1 MLSDLNFSLQITTPI
16 FFIIGL
22 GFLFKRIGWLNDD
35 FAKMGSALVFK
46 VTLPCLLFTKLSMTD
61 FTQGL
66 PTALVIYGFIATLVL
81 FLFLDV
87 FATRFISERADKG
100 VFVQGAFRSN
110 MGIISLAFV
119 VSAYGEDT
127 LAIASIYLAVITI
140 LFNVLSVVTFSRH
153 MHQNGSN
160 GFASIFLNIGKNPL
174 IISIVLG
181 VAVSL
186 LNVPVPE
193 IALHTGEYFAGMTL
207 PLALLCAG
215 ASIRIKEFHSS
226 SVLYWSSAMKLI
238 VLPLVITLGGVL
250 IGLRGEELGV
260 LYLMCASPTAAA
272 SYPMVQAMHGNH
284 YLAAAII
291 AVTSIG
297 SMLTTTLGIFL
308 LKVFELI

>member
-22 GFLFKRIGWLNDD
+22 GFLFKRIGWINDE

-46 VTLPCLLFTKLSMTD
+46 VTLPCLLFTKLSTTD
-61 FTQGL
+61 FTHGL
-66 PTALVIYGFIATLVL
+66 PTTLVIYAFFATLLL
-81 FLFLDV
+81 FILLDV
-87 FATRFISERADKG
+87 FATRFISAKADKG

-119 VSAYGEDT
+119 FSAYGEKA
-127 LAIASIYLAVITI
+127 LGVASIYLAVITI
-140 LFNVLSVVTFSRH
+140 LYNVLSVVTLSRH
-153 MHQNGSN
+153 
-160 GFASIFLNIGKNPL
+160 LNISGKNGVGSILLNIIKNPL
-174 IISIVLG
+174 IIAIVLG
-181 VAVSL
+181 VLVSL
-186 LNVPVPE
+186 LNIPIPN

-226 SVLYWSSAMKLI
+226 KVLYWSSAMKLI
-238 VLPLVITLGGVL
+238 FLPLVITVGGIL
-250 IGLRGEELGV
+250 MGFRGEQLGV

-291 AVTSIG
+291 AVTSVV
-297 SMLTTTLGIFL
+297 SMLTTTLGIFV
-308 LKVFELI
+308 LKVYELI